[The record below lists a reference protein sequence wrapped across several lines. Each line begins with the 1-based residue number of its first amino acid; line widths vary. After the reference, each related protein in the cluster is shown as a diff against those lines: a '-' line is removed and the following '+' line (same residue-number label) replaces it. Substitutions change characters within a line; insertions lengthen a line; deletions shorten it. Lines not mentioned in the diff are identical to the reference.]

1 MFHEYETK
9 ILDINVAEI
18 EEKLHKLWAA
28 LLEDEVLMKRRV
40 FDTQSH
46 SGNTGKRFRL
56 RQKGD
61 KTTLTYKERNS
72 LEVWSTLELE
82 TKVGDF
88 DVMTE
93 MLQKL
98 ERSTMVYQENKRK
111 VYVLNEVEYCF
122 DTRPFVPTY
131 LEIESSSKE
140 KVEEA
145 LKLIWLEGQDVGDM
159 GMIEIYAK
167 HGLDLHSYK
176 ELKFEE

>member
-9 ILDINVAEI
+9 VLDINIAEI

-40 FDTQSH
+40 FDVESH
-46 SGNTGKRFRL
+46 SGNKGKRFRL

-61 KTTLTYKERNS
+61 KTTLTYKERNG
-72 LEVWSTLELE
+72 LDVGSTLELE

-111 VYVLNEVEYCF
+111 VYSRNDIEFCL
-122 DTRPFVPTY
+122 DTRPMIPTY
-131 LEIESSSKE
+131 MEIEAPSKE
-140 KVEEA
+140 QVEEA
-145 LKLIWLEGQDVGDM
+145 LKLLELEWKDVGDM
-159 GMIEIYAK
+159 WMIELYEK
-167 HGLDLHSYK
+167 HGMDLHSYK
-176 ELKFEE
+176 VLKFE